1 MGTNVEECISQGNR
15 RKQNSTWFKLRY
27 GNEEIFT
34 QFIDK
39 VKNSNRNVEAPSES
53 QSKEDVT
60 ASRLKEK
67 RGRDDATGAESWSHE
82 NGSPDQGLCA

>member
-1 MGTNVEECISQGNR
+1 MGTNIQEYISQGNS

-34 QFIDK
+34 EFADR
-39 VKNSNRNVEAPSES
+39 VKNSNRNVEPPSES

-60 ASRLKEK
+60 ASRHKEK

-82 NGSPDQGLCA
+82 NSFPYQALCA